1 MSETP
6 RNKPNYR
13 DRNLHISLSDTVI
26 ISTVYRCVEASGS
39 VGYIVS
45 AWRLLVSVIITFILA
60 HVPVAHLYIG
70 MYSGLSLSKLCL
82 YLNLSLTR
90 LAFKVPGR
98 LYICI
103 AYFVTLSKLNFAL
116 SV

>member
-26 ISTVYRCVEASGS
+26 ISTVYRCVEAPGCC

-45 AWRLLVSVIITFILA
+45 AWRLLGSVIITLLLA
-60 HVPVAHLYIG
+60 RIPVAY
-70 MYSGLSLSKLCL
+70 M
-82 YLNLSLTR
+82 
-90 LAFKVPGR
+90 
-98 LYICI
+98 
-103 AYFVTLSKLNFAL
+103 
-116 SV
+116 